1 MRKSDIAYVPNPPV
15 FKPPENWKNMSVEEI
30 VKKYIKTCGKA
41 DGLVSVC
48 SRCQSPCEYGKRA
61 VQLLANKVYND
72 PPIPLYAGKNMI
84 EMAREEN
91 LRRRNQA
98 EEKQKIEESKNMN
111 EKRSGKDGRMY
122 LEDWYSKAMGTD
134 DPVKWI
140 MDNFQISKKKAM
152 QKIYGWRSRH
162 PESKQETK
170 EKEEEN
176 IVDNIAVKVKAE
188 ELQKVKDSTDERI
201 EAKLESLIRQ
211 QEDQKKAMEECYKAY
226 EQAKAEYE
234 KIKLKV
240 DTLCS
245 AMDIMN
251 EI

>member
-15 FKPPENWKNMSVEEI
+15 YNPPEKLENMSIEELI
-30 VKKYIKTCGKA
+30 KKHIKTCGKA

-48 SRCQSPCEYGKRA
+48 SRCQTPCKYGKRA
-61 VQLLANKVYND
+61 VQLLANQVYDN
-72 PPIPLYAGKNMI
+72 PPIPLYAGKTMI
-84 EMAREEN
+84 EAAREEN
-91 LRRRNQA
+91 LRRRNQP
-98 EEKQKIEESKNMN
+98 EETPELNKKK
-111 EKRSGKDGRMY
+111 SGKDGRVY
-122 LEDWYSKAMGTD
+122 IEDWYSKAMESE

-140 MDNFQISKKKAM
+140 MDSFQINQKKAM

-170 EKEEEN
+170 EEEKKPVVVSTDNNVLIESPSEKEE
-176 IVDNIAVKVKAE
+176 V
-188 ELQKVKDSTDERI
+188 QKPNDSAGERI
-201 EAKLESLIRQ
+201 EAKLELLIRQ
-211 QEDQKKAMEECYKAY
+211 QEDQKKAMEEYYKLY

-234 KIKLKV
+234 KIKLKI